1 MSGKAGSSHKIAF
14 WRDIRVLRVVSQVV
28 FLLVIAAGML
38 WLLNNLRTNLN
49 SSGLNISFRFLGVTA
64 GFPISE
70 GIAFDAHTNINAY
83 AFWVGIV
90 NTLRVAVIGIVLASI
105 IGTVVGIARLSSNW
119 LIRKLATLYVETVRN
134 IPLLVQLF
142 FWYFAVML
150 TALPLVQNSIR
161 LPGSIYLSRR
171 GLYMPWPQVAEA
183 FGSWMWYILVGVVL
197 AVGVYIFR
205 KIQLKRADRPGFPIL
220 WAIPT
225 LFLVALAGWFLTP
238 GNPLTLSVPVLK
250 RFNFEGG
257 LSLST
262 SFSALVLG
270 LATYT
275 GAFIA
280 EIVRAGIQ
288 AVGKGQTEAAKAL
301 GLKKGFVLRLV
312 VLPQALR
319 VIIPPLTSQY
329 LNLTKN
335 SSLAIL
341 IGYYDLLNVSTTIF
355 NQTGRAVE
363 MILLIMA
370 SYTFMSLLTSLIMN
384 FYNRRMKL
392 VER

>member
-1 MSGKAGSSHKIAF
+1 M
-14 WRDIRVLRVVSQVV
+14 
-28 FLLVIAAGML
+28 
-38 WLLNNLRTNLN
+38 
-49 SSGLNISFRFLGVTA
+49 
-64 GFPISE
+64 
-70 GIAFDAHTNINAY
+70 
-83 AFWVGIV
+83 
-90 NTLRVAVIGIVLASI
+90 
-105 IGTVVGIARLSSNW
+105 
-119 LIRKLATLYVETVRN
+119 
-134 IPLLVQLF
+134 
-142 FWYFAVML
+142 
-150 TALPLVQNSIR
+150 
-161 LPGSIYLSRR
+161 
-171 GLYMPWPQVAEA
+171 
-183 FGSWMWYILVGVVL
+183 
-197 AVGVYIFR
+197 
-205 KIQLKRADRPGFPIL
+205 
-220 WAIPT
+220 
-225 LFLVALAGWFLTP
+225 VALAGWFLTP
-238 GNPLTLSVPVLK
+238 GNPLTLSVPELK

-262 SFSALVLG
+262 SFLALVIG

-312 VLPQALR
+312 ILPQALR

-370 SYTFMSLLTSLIMN
+370 SYTFMSLTTSLIMN

>member
-1 MSGKAGSSHKIAF
+1 LQHGRRTTPL
-14 WRDIRVLRVVSQVV
+14 WRDIRFLRIASQVL
-28 FLLVIAAGML
+28 FLVAIAAGIW
-38 WLLNNLRTNLN
+38 WLLGNLFTNLEE
-49 SSGLNISFRFLGVTA
+49 SGLNLGFRFLGDTA

-70 GIAFDAHTNINAY
+70 GIAYAPTDVNSY
-83 AFWVGIV
+83 AFLVGIV
-90 NTLRVAVIGIVLASI
+90 NTLRVAVIGIVLATI
-105 IGTVVGIARLSSNW
+105 IGTLVGVARLSTNW
-119 LIRKLATLYVETVRN
+119 LVRKLASLYVETVRN

-150 TALPLVQNSIR
+150 TALPLVQEAIR

-171 GLYMPWPQVAEA
+171 GLYMPWPVVTPSFRIWA
-183 FGSWMWYILVGVVL
+183 WYLVGGAVL
-197 AVGVYIFR
+197 AVGVYIVR
-205 KIQLKRADRPGFPIL
+205 RIQLRRADRPGLPIV
-220 WAIPT
+220 P
-225 LFLVALAGWFLTP
+225 ALAILAAAAIGGWFLTP
-238 GNPLTLSVPVLK
+238 GSPLGLDVPVLK

-257 LSLST
+257 MWLST
-262 SFSALVLG
+262 SFSALVIG

-280 EIVRAGIQ
+280 EIVRAGIL
-288 AVGKGQTEAAKAL
+288 AVGVGQTEAARAL
-301 GLKKGFVLRLV
+301 GLRRSLVLRLV

-319 VIIPPLTSQY
+319 VIVPPVTSQY

-341 IGYYDLLNVSTTIF
+341 IGYYDLLNVGTTIF

-363 MILLIMA
+363 MILLIMG
-370 SYTFMSLLTSLIMN
+370 SYLTMSLLTSLVMN
-384 FYNRRMKL
+384 WYNRRIKL

>member
-1 MSGKAGSSHKIAF
+1 MSKKVGSSHKIAF
-14 WRDIRVLRVVSQVV
+14 WRDIRVLRVVSQIV
-28 FLLVIAAGML
+28 FLLVIGAGIL
-38 WLLNNLRTNLN
+38 WLINNLRTNLS

-70 GIAFDAHTNINAY
+70 GIAYDISNVNAY

-105 IGTVVGIARLSSNW
+105 IGIVVGIARISNNW

-171 GLYMPWPQVAEA
+171 GLYMPWPQLAEA
-183 FGSWMWYILVGVVL
+183 FGPWMWCILGGVVL
-197 AVGVYIFR
+197 AAGVYILR
-205 KIQLKRADRPGFPIL
+205 RMQLKRADRPGFPIL

-238 GNPLTLSVPVLK
+238 GNPLTLSIPVLG

-262 SFSALVLG
+262 SFLALVIG
-270 LATYT
+270 LSTYT

-288 AVGKGQTEAAKAL
+288 AVGKGQTDAAKAL
-301 GLKKGFVLRLV
+301 GLGKGLVLRLV
-312 VLPQALR
+312 ILPQALR

-341 IGYYDLLNVSTTIF
+341 IGYYDLLNVGTTIF

-363 MILLIMA
+363 MILFIMA
-370 SYTFMSLLTSLIMN
+370 SYTFMCQLTSLVMN
-384 FYNRRMKL
+384 FYNGRMKL